1 MSSKI
6 DICVRSVL
14 EVGCLKLQ
22 WAAPEMFLSNNC
34 LCASGLLLEY
44 NPKRSAQVCCFVK
57 LVNLVFQS
65 DVIIFVF
72 TCKHFHVIFLF
83 TNFFI

>member
-6 DICVRSVL
+6 DICMRSVL
-14 EVGCLKLQ
+14 EVGMSETT
-22 WAAPEMFLSNNC
+22 WAVPEIFLSNNC

-57 LVNLVFQS
+57 LLNLVFQS